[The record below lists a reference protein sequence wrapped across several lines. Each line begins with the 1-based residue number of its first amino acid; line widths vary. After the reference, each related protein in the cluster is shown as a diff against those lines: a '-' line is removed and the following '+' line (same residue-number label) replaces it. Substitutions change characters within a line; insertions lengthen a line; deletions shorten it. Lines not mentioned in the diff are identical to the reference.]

1 MRAALHL
8 IRTNPR
14 EFWPVLWVMPA
25 FAALFT
31 LVWIVTPC

>member
-1 MRAALHL
+1 MKAALHL

-14 EFWPVLWVMPA
+14 EFWPVLWIMPM

-31 LVWIVTPC
+31 LVWMMMP